1 MNADVKGALNQINT
15 SWKAFVH
22 NGQPMTKRGVKS
34 VLEYAVKCGYEHTG
48 QISEAEI
55 DSVLTPGTTKEQ
67 WERYYVERLA
77 HERHCNLVKPQ
88 SPGIGAS
95 PEQEQDYR
103 HRLNDWERMRSM
115 DAPNKPGYYRANN
128 D

>member
-1 MNADVKGALNQINT
+1 MNADVKGALNQLNK

-22 NGQPMTKRGVKS
+22 NGQPMTKTAVKK
-34 VLEYAVKCGYEHTG
+34 VLEYAVSQGYEHTG
-48 QISEAEI
+48 QLSNCEI
-55 DSVLTPGTTKEQ
+55 DSILTPGTTEEQ
-67 WERYYVERLA
+67 WEIYYAELKEHEERYTER
-77 HERHCNLVKPQ
+77 KPK
-88 SPGIGAS
+88 SLGVGAS

-103 HRLNDWERMRSM
+103 HRLNDWERGYFM